1 MTRGWQFSA
10 GTFVTGRYPSRCS
23 LSTSPCLPSSSERGG
38 RFPTGGPAI
47 RRSVRPWSE
56 ARHHCCY
63 QLTAFKGKMW
73 SQTQFYQVFY
83 NNTLRRLEE
92 KTRFLNGNGFK
103 EKLIIENLD
112 NMLMIA
118 ENDCVLVA
126 TPDREWKWWTKS
138 KRPMRLRVGGEVG
151 LVRRILHRT
160 KVWR

>member
-1 MTRGWQFSA
+1 MLLPTDCFQREDV
-10 GTFVTGRYPSRCS
+10 VTNAVLSS
-23 LSTSPCLPSSSERGG
+23 LL
-38 RFPTGGPAI
+38 F
-47 RRSVRPWSE
+47 
-56 ARHHCCY
+56 H
-63 QLTAFKGKMW
+63 
-73 SQTQFYQVFY
+73 
-83 NNTLRRLEE
+83 NDTLRSLEE

-126 TPDREWKWWTKS
+126 TPDREWKWWTKL

-151 LVRRILHRT
+151 LVRRILHRR